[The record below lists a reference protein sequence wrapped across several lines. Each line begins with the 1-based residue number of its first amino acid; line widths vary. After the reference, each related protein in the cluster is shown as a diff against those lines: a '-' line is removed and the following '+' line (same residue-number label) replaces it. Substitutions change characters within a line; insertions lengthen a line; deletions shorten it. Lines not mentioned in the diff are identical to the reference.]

1 MNASDVMAKLGRRMK
16 KGRER
21 FWESQSFV
29 IRTGKRF
36 GKDEAALFF
45 QTRGCRH
52 DARGGCTMC
61 DYSSGPPVD
70 AESIVDGV
78 RQGLAELPAGLSC
91 LLISPSGS
99 FLDPWEVPV
108 AARAGILAAV
118 AETDYPAIAFETR
131 AETVTEEALRACRAA
146 LPDRRLKV
154 YCGLESAD
162 PWVSRYALNK
172 ALDPVSFVAA
182 MQVLDAHDAVGV
194 ANVLIGA
201 PFLHE
206 REAIDDAVASI
217 RWALG
222 TGAREFCLFPC
233 HVKRWTQVAWL
244 HGHGFYSPPSLWS
257 LIEVLRQLGEELVA
271 TRGEIAWFT
280 DYGAF
285 NIIES
290 PTTCPQCR
298 NMVIRQLQGF
308 SETSDYAY
316 IESLVRLD
324 CPCKERWRKDLQTI
338 AEMDRIQR
346 AQAAYDRIGEELFA
360 ARWPSMRNELLDS
373 LAVSPQIIGTEY
385 GVTQ

>member
-1 MNASDVMAKLGRRMK
+1 MDASDVIAKLGRRMK
-16 KGRER
+16 KRREH
-21 FWESQSFV
+21 FWESQRFF
-29 IRTGKRF
+29 IRAGKRF

-45 QTRGCRH
+45 HTRGCRH
-52 DARGGCTMC
+52 DAQGGCTMC
-61 DYSSGPPVD
+61 DYSSGPSVD
-70 AESIVDGV
+70 AKSIVDGV

-108 AARAGILAAV
+108 EARAGILAAV
-118 AETDYPAIAFETR
+118 AETGYPAIAFETR
-131 AETVTEEALRACRAA
+131 AETVTEDALCACRAA
-146 LPDRRLKV
+146 LPDRCLKV

-172 ALDPVSFVAA
+172 ALDPASFVAA
-182 MQVLDAHDAVGV
+182 MQILHVHGVTGV
-194 ANVLIGA
+194 ANVLVGA

-206 REAIDDAVASI
+206 REAIDDAVASV

-222 TGAREFCLFPC
+222 AGAKEFCLFPC

-244 HGHGFYSPPSLWS
+244 HDHGFYSPPSLWS
-257 LIEVLRQLGEELVA
+257 LIEVLWLLGKDTAA

-285 NIIES
+285 NITES

-298 NMVIRQLQGF
+298 DAVIGQLYGF
-308 SETSDYAY
+308 SETNDYAY
-316 IESLVRLD
+316 IESLVRID
-324 CPCKERWRKDLQTI
+324 CPCKERWREGLQTLPG
-338 AEMDRIQR
+338 MNRKQR
-346 AQAAYDRIGEELFA
+346 AQAAYDRIGEEIFA
-360 ARWPSMRNELLDS
+360 ARWPSIRSELLDS
-373 LAVSPQIIGTEY
+373 LDVSPQIIGTQQ